1 MVVHNGCIFS
11 PLGGEGGVEVDTGL
25 ITLRIIFQPI
35 GALPPENS
43 ASFLQIYFT
52 LFPVY
57 EVLSQFIISF
67 EDVIQNDYMIYDI
80 VDLLFYISF
89 HIMIYKLYPEII

>member
-1 MVVHNGCIFS
+1 MVD
-11 PLGGEGGVEVDTGL
+11 VDTGL
-25 ITLRIIFQPI
+25 ITLQIIFQPI

-52 LFPVY
+52 LFLVY
-57 EVLSQFIISF
+57 GVLSQFISTIISF

-80 VDLLFYISF
+80 VDLSFYISF